1 LITQLKFE
9 RIAARGLR
17 NLGPTDL
24 GFSPALNVFV
34 GGNGQGKTSLL
45 EGLCVAATGRSFRT
59 DQIREVIQNG
69 AAGLSVSAKVNDDG
83 ICREQSVT
91 IGANGRQVLIDGKR
105 VASMASYATHT
116 PIVVFFPN
124 DLDLVT
130 GSAATRRSLLDR
142 IALYSNP
149 ISQEC
154 RLAYTRALRHR
165 QRLLEKSHD
174 DAKALHA
181 FEAIVAEQGLRYAQA
196 HAEAAQNVCQQLPE
210 IFDVLCG
217 HSLSL
222 DVKFAGVEL
231 TDTDSYRQE
240 LVRQRASDRQRKRPS
255 FGPHRDDLQLSLC
268 GRSARHHASQGQQRL
283 LSLAIKLAE
292 LKCIELARQ
301 AHPILLLDDVVS
313 ELDLPRTTSVFE
325 WLRDTHSQVFLST
338 PRDDV
343 VSALAMTKKDQ
354 RNFSVADG
362 EIQPNSG
369 L

>member
-9 RIAARGLR
+9 RITARGLR
-17 NLGPTDL
+17 NLHPTDL
-24 GFSPALNVFV
+24 AFSPGLNVFV

-59 DQIREVIQNG
+59 DQIREVVQSG
-69 AAGLSVSAKVNDDG
+69 ASGLSISAQVNDDG
-83 ICREQSVT
+83 LFREQSVA
-91 IGANGRQVLIDGKR
+91 IGTTGRQAFIDGKR
-105 VASMASYATHT
+105 VASMAAYATHT

-130 GSAATRRSLLDR
+130 GAAATRRSLLDR
-142 IALYSNP
+142 IALYTDP

-154 RLAYTRALRHR
+154 RLAYARALRHR

-174 DAKALHA
+174 DAKALPA

-196 HAEAAQNVCQQLPE
+196 HVEAAKNLCQHLPE
-210 IFDVLCG
+210 IFDALCA

-222 DVKFAGVEL
+222 EVQFVGVQL
-231 TDTDSYRQE
+231 PDTEAYRQE
-240 LVRQRASDRQRKRPS
+240 LVTRRAGDRHRKRPS

-268 GRSARHHASQGQQRL
+268 GSSARHHASQGQQRL
-283 LSLAIKLAE
+283 LALAIKLAE
-292 LKCIELARQ
+292 LKCIQVARQ
-301 AHPILLLDDVVS
+301 ADPILLLDDVVS
-313 ELDLPRTTSVFE
+313 ELDLSRTASVFE

-354 RNFSVADG
+354 RNFSVEDG
-362 EIQPNSG
+362 EIQNNSCP
-369 L
+369 